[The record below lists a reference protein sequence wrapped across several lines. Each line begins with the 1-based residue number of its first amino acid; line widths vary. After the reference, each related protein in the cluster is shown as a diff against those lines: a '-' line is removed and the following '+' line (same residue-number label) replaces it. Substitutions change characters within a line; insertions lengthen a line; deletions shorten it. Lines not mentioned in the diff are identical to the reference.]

1 VYAAPIIKGYGFYL
15 ISENTCFPI
24 TREDPSA
31 AMPRALAH
39 WYFVFGACCL
49 SAPPDALAPLAERQE
64 NKMSGQR
71 IPMLREGFQSMEVE
85 LKRLKHEERP
95 AVVEAIEE
103 ARAHGDLSENAEYH
117 AAKER
122 QGMIEA
128 RVNELEDKMSR
139 AEVIDPTRLSGDRAV
154 FGATVTLIDED
165 DKKVTY
171 QIVGADEADV
181 SKGRISFTSP
191 IGRALIGKSTG
202 DEVEVIT
209 PGGEKY
215 YDIEAVQFK

>member
-1 VYAAPIIKGYGFYL
+1 
-15 ISENTCFPI
+15 
-24 TREDPSA
+24 
-31 AMPRALAH
+31 
-39 WYFVFGACCL
+39 
-49 SAPPDALAPLAERQE
+49 
-64 NKMSGQR
+64 MSGQR
-71 IPMLREGFQSMEVE
+71 IPMLREGYLALETE
-85 LKRLKHEERP
+85 LKRLKNEERP
-95 AVVEAIEE
+95 AVVQAIEE

-128 RVNELEDKMSR
+128 RVQELEDKISR
-139 AEVIDPTRLSGDRAV
+139 SEVIDPTRLSGEKAV

-171 QIVGADEADV
+171 QIVGVDEADV
-181 SKGRISFTSP
+181 NKGRISFTSP

-215 YDIEAVQFK
+215 YDIDEVKFV